1 MGRVLTAEHR
11 IRSNPEA
18 CLVLSLEGGTADGGA
33 CVAGRAQNKAG
44 VRDRSLESKTIMKKG
59 SAGNN

>member
-1 MGRVLTAEHR
+1 MRRVLTAEHR

-33 CVAGRAQNKAG
+33 CVARESTEQSRSQGQISG
-44 VRDRSLESKTIMKKG
+44 VKDHNEEGKRWK
-59 SAGNN
+59 